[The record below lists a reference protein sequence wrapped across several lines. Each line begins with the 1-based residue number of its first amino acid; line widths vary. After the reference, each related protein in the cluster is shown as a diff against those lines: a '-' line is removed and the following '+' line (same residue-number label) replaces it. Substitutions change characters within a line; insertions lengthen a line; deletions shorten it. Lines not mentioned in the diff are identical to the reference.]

1 MQICG
6 NRHGIRARESEA
18 DVNRD
23 SAKINRRKRL
33 KMGEWRSPRHQFLLE
48 ESPSIVLIRL
58 ILPARQLPPTLA
70 TGKGQDSAAT
80 GSKEVWHGLVRV
92 WLSSHLFV
100 IPVFNSLFAP
110 GFWFCVAIDSF
121 SGSDL
126 VVGFL
131 LRAGW
136 LIWDT
141 LWDLDVNAIACSRNL
156 LKESAPALQIL

>member
-1 MQICG
+1 MQKCG
-6 NRHGIRARESEA
+6 NRYGIRARESEA

-80 GSKEVWHGLVRV
+80 GSKEVWHG
-92 WLSSHLFV
+92 
-100 IPVFNSLFAP
+100 
-110 GFWFCVAIDSF
+110 
-121 SGSDL
+121 SDL

-131 LRAGW
+131 LRAGR

-156 LKESAPALQIL
+156 LKESAPVLQIL